1 MNNEKG
7 FTLVELI
14 AVITLMAI
22 IGLMAFANLT
32 NMMKEGEEREIES
45 FETSVKNAAQLYVE
59 TNQDSD
65 AFKNLQATK
74 SFRISASLLVSYE
87 YLDGAI
93 SNPTGYEFDNI
104 LVQLTKEDDDS
115 ISYQVCYRNG
125 EDITCN

>member
-45 FETSVKNAAQLYVE
+45 FETSVKNAAQIYVE

-65 AFKNLQATK
+65 AFKGLQINN
-74 SFRISASLLVSYE
+74 SFQISASLLVSYE
-87 YLDGAI
+87 YLDSTI
-93 SNPTGYEFDNI
+93 NNPTGYDFDNI
-104 LVQLTKEDDDS
+104 IIKITKEEDES
-115 ISYQVCYRNG
+115 ISYQVCYRIG
-125 EDITCN
+125 EEVECN